1 MFDQLSE
8 RLRATFQ
15 RLRGR
20 GRLSERDVDEAL
32 REVRLALLEAD
43 VHFRVVRDFIQ
54 RVRERAVGEEVL
66 ASLTPGQQVIR
77 IVHEELT
84 RTMGSGEARLAVSPR
99 PPSVYL
105 LAGLQGS
112 GKTTTVAKLGYWL
125 RRQGRRP
132 LLVAADLARP
142 AAVEQLQVLGAQAG
156 VEVFSRP
163 GATDA
168 VEVARQ
174 ALEQAV
180 RAGHDAVL
188 VDTAGRLEIDEALM
202 VELERM
208 KQALHPTEVLLVL
221 DAMTGQAA
229 VHVAET
235 FHRRLG
241 VDGLILT
248 KLDGDSRGGAALSV
262 REVTGRPIHFAG
274 TGERLEGLEPFHPE
288 RMAGRILGMGDVLT
302 LIERAQQA
310 FDAEQARAMEKKL
323 RDASFTLEDFVQQLR
338 QVRRMGPLD
347 QLLALLPGMGALKGL
362 RGVQV
367 DERELARL
375 EAMVLS
381 MTPEERRRPEIID
394 GSRRRRIAR
403 GSGTQV
409 QDVNRLLRDFEQVRK
424 LMKNMAAG
432 LPAGR
437 SGRGAVLPGAPG
449 GAQRRRRKG
458 PRLPF

>member
-1 MFDQLSE
+1 MFEQLSE
-8 RLRATFQ
+8 RLKTAFQ

-43 VHFRVVRDFIQ
+43 VHFRVVRDFVQ

-66 ASLTPGQQVIR
+66 GSLTPGQQVIR

-84 RTMGSGEARLAVSPR
+84 RMMGSGEARLAVAPR
-99 PPSVYL
+99 PPTVL
-105 LAGLQGS
+105 MLVGLQGS
-112 GKTTTVAKLGYWL
+112 GKTTTVAKLGLWL
-125 RRQGRRP
+125 RRQGRQP

-142 AAVEQLQVLGAQAG
+142 AAVEQLETLGSQAG
-156 VEVFSRP
+156 IEVFSRR
-163 GATDA
+163 GAGDP

-174 ALEQAV
+174 ALEYARRSARDV
-180 RAGHDAVL
+180 ML
-188 VDTAGRLEIDEALM
+188 VDTAGRLEIDEPLM
-202 VELERM
+202 AELERM
-208 KQALHPTEVLLVL
+208 KAAIHPTEILLVV

-241 VDGLILT
+241 VDGLVLT

-262 REVTGRPIHFAG
+262 REVTGQPIKFVG
-274 TGERLEGLEPFHPE
+274 TGERLEGLEPFHPD
-288 RMAGRILGMGDVLT
+288 RMAGRILGMGDVLS

-310 FDAEQARAMEKKL
+310 FDAEQARAMERKL
-323 RDASFTLEDFVQQLR
+323 REASFTLEDFVEQLR

-347 QLLALLPGMGALKGL
+347 QLLALLPGMDALKGL
-362 RGVQV
+362 RGAQV
-367 DERELARL
+367 DERELAHV

-403 GSGTQV
+403 GSGMQV
-409 QDVNRLLRDFEQVRK
+409 QDVNRLLRDFEQVRR
-424 LMKNMAAG
+424 LMKGMAGGA
-432 LPAGR
+432 LPGR
-437 SGRGAVLPGAPG
+437 PGRPGALPGAAAG
-449 GAQRRRRKG
+449 SRKRRRKG